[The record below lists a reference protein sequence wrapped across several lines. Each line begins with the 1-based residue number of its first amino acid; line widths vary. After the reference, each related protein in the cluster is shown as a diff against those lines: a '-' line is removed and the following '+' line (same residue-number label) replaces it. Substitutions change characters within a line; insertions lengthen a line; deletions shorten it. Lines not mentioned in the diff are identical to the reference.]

1 NLVFTARPA
10 QEPLIVAERLPSELW
25 DHVVAQLPADE
36 VQHTALALSR
46 ALPRTAH
53 VSNAL
58 FWRHVRVSR
67 EGQAWQIIKKLRQEE
82 GAAEC
87 ARTVATALW
96 RDDPQLLVNLL
107 LALPSLRSIS
117 LTVGPLAAP
126 EHLEDLLDP
135 AGIKRTGRWK
145 QLEQLAF
152 RFNPYCAERSY
163 YTFLKGAYF
172 DTAPH
177 SLSRLSSSDLPSL
190 RRVSFIQD
198 LPPTHG
204 ITKKETPAFGLHDLE
219 TELDQLRLEEIKA
232 SVPVSGKYGRKAAQG
247 KMDFAQPIVFF
258 QLSCLTRLATSPVG
272 AQLTHLT
279 FRLPRRNLLP
289 SLTDFP
295 LALPRSPSFTSLK
308 HLDLSTTHVLDD
320 ARLPLLLKLHPTLE
334 TLVLDRC
341 SGLISRE
348 AVEEPTAFATLRWLG
363 KCCAGVG
370 LARADDVLRA
380 WRRISKERPADAPN
394 VHASA
399 STTSSG
405 AMNDEKL
412 VPPVRDILVL
422 PPPTRLRSLGLGLH
436 DSLAPRIVKAWTKS
450 FNEGYEDMVGK
461 TVDRAEDVKD
471 RWERWART
479 NGRLE
484 EGTRRVVVFREAVS
498 EEWVKQYFPQLFDE
512 DGVEELA
519 TWGGDDPALSL
530 DPDPLFSGFCYTR
543 RLLPL
548 PYFYSP
554 SASTPLVASLVLD
567 LTSTIEAH
575 AADFSFCPVPD
586 CSNAPGVPHLTLS
599 QVGKE
604 DIEER
609 RRREK
614 EVWEREE
621 SEEWGSGGWRK
632 DESEHRGGCAHLEGR
647 RAWGVERP

>member
-1 NLVFTARPA
+1 MAFTARPA
-10 QEPLIVAERLPSELW
+10 PEPPTVAERFPSELW

-36 VQHTALALSR
+36 VQHTSLALSR

-58 FWRHVRVSR
+58 FWRHIRVNR
-67 EGQAWQIIKKLRQEE
+67 EGQAWQIIQKLRQED
-82 GAAEC
+82 GAAE
-87 ARTVATALW
+87 
-96 RDDPQLLVNLL
+96 DDPQLLVNLL
-107 LALPSLRSIS
+107 LALPSLRAIS

-126 EHLEDLLDP
+126 EQLEELLDP

-172 DTAPH
+172 DTAPL
-177 SLSRLSSSDLPSL
+177 SLSRLSRSDLPSL
-190 RRVSFIQD
+190 RRLSFIQD

-204 ITKKETPAFGLHDLE
+204 ATKKETPAFGLHELE
-219 TELDQLRLEEIKA
+219 AELDQLRLEEIKA

-247 KMDFAQPIVFF
+247 KMEFAQPIVFF
-258 QLSCLTRLATSPVG
+258 QLSCLTRLATSSIG

-289 SLTDFP
+289 SLTDFAPSLP
-295 LALPRSPSFTSLK
+295 LSPSFPSLK

-334 TLVLDRC
+334 MLVLDRC
-341 SGLISRE
+341 SGLISKE

-370 LARADDVLRA
+370 LARADDIVRA

-394 VHASA
+394 IPASA
-399 STTSSG
+399 AVAPSG
-405 AMNDEKL
+405 ATNDEKL

-422 PPPTRLRSLGLGLH
+422 PPPSRLRSLGLGLH
-436 DSLAPRIVKAWTKS
+436 DSLAPHLVKGWTNS
-450 FNEGYEDMVGK
+450 FSEGYEDMLGK

-484 EGTRRVVVFREAVS
+484 EGTRRVGIFREAVS
-498 EEWVKQYFPQLFDE
+498 EDWIKQYFPQLFDE
-512 DGVEELA
+512 DGVEKHA
-519 TWGGDDPALSL
+519 THGGTDDLALSL
-530 DPDPLFSGFCYTR
+530 DPDPLFSRFCYTR

-554 SASTPLVASLVLD
+554 SASTPLVASLALNLISNV
-567 LTSTIEAH
+567 EAH
-575 AADFSFCPVPD
+575 AADFAFCPVPD

-609 RRREK
+609 RKREK
-614 EVWEREE
+614 EVWEKEKR
-621 SEEWGSGGWRK
+621 EEWGPGGWRK
-632 DESEHRGGCAHLEGR
+632 DESEHRGKCAHLEGHR
-647 RAWGVERP
+647 TWGVERS

>member
-1 NLVFTARPA
+1 MR
-10 QEPLIVAERLPSELW
+10 SSG
-25 DHVVAQLPADE
+25 DME
-36 VQHTALALSR
+36 V
-46 ALPRTAH
+46 
-53 VSNAL
+53 
-58 FWRHVRVSR
+58 
-67 EGQAWQIIKKLRQEE
+67 QAWQIIQKLRQEP
-82 GAAEC
+82 GAADC

-107 LALPSLRSIS
+107 LALPSLRSIC

-135 AGIKRTGRWK
+135 ASIKRTGRWK

-172 DTAPH
+172 DIAPY

-204 ITKKETPAFGLHDLE
+204 VTKKETPAFGLHDLE
-219 TELDQLRLEEIKA
+219 AELDQLRLDEIKA
-232 SVPVSGKYGRKAAQG
+232 SVPISGKYGRKAAQG

-258 QLSCLTRLATSPVG
+258 QLSCLTRLATSRVG
-272 AQLTHLT
+272 GQLTHLT

-295 LALPRSPSFTSLK
+295 PSLPLSPSFPSLQ

-370 LARADDVLRA
+370 LARADDIVRA

-394 VHASA
+394 VHASVPTA
-399 STTSSG
+399 NGPTD
-405 AMNDEKL
+405 DEKL

-436 DSLAPRIVKAWTKS
+436 DTLAPRVVKAWTKAFS
-450 FNEGYEDMVGK
+450 EGYEDMVGK
-461 TVDRAEDVKD
+461 TVDRAEDVND

-479 NGRLE
+479 SGRLE
-484 EGTRRVVVFREAVS
+484 EGTRRVVVFREAVA
-498 EEWVKQYFPQLFDE
+498 EDWVKQYFPQLFDE
-512 DGVEELA
+512 DGLEKLV
-519 TWGGDDPALSL
+519 TSSGDDPSLFL
-530 DPDPLFSGFCYTR
+530 DPDPLFSRFCHTR
-543 RLLPL
+543 RLLPV

-554 SASTPLVASLVLD
+554 SASTPLVASLALE

-621 SEEWGSGGWRK
+621 SEEWGPGGWRK
-632 DESEHRGGCAHLEGR
+632 DRSEHRGECSHLEGR
-647 RAWGVERP
+647 RAWGAERP